1 LNNVYEGT
9 KVREYEGNHIAV
21 RFTLVFSYPRTGV
34 AERRRGIVPSYRVRE
49 SRCGVKAFYTD
60 RFVLPLPQ
68 GHRFP
73 MIKYARVRERCVAEG
88 VLAPGALRE
97 PPAAT
102 WDELA
107 LVHDA
112 EYLARVRDGTLDAA
126 EQRRIGFPW
135 SEGMVERSRRSVGAT
150 IAAARAALANA
161 ARFGWGVAINLA
173 GGTHHA
179 HAGHGEGFCVFNDAA
194 VASRVLQREGAVRRV
209 AILDL
214 DVHQGNGTAAIF
226 AADPSVY
233 TLSIHGARN
242 FPFRK
247 SRSTLDIELPDGAS
261 DEVFLAAVETY
272 VPPVLSEFRPDLVV
286 YLAGADPYH
295 DDRFGRLGM
304 SKAGLERRDLR
315 ALGMCMQSGVPV
327 AVTMAGGY
335 ARDTEDTVD
344 IHVRTVRVAAAL
356 ATAAVS
362 AAPVALNRNREHE
375 A

>member
-1 LNNVYEGT
+1 MRN
-9 KVREYEGNHIAV
+9 
-21 RFTLVFSYPRTGV
+21 
-34 AERRRGIVPSYRVRE
+34 ERPCSAIPQSEIRNRQSMRV
-49 SRCGVKAFYTD
+49 FYTD
-60 RFVLPLPQ
+60 RFVLPLPE

-112 EYLARVRDGTLDAA
+112 EYLARVRGGTLDAA

-135 SEGMVERSRRSVGAT
+135 SEGMVERSRRSVGA
-150 IAAARAALANA
+150 
-161 ARFGWGVAINLA
+161 
-173 GGTHHA
+173 
-179 HAGHGEGFCVFNDAA
+179 
-194 VASRVLQREGAVRRV
+194 
-209 AILDL
+209 ILDL

-226 AADPSVY
+226 AADPSVF
-233 TLSIHGARN
+233 TVSIHGARN

-247 SRSTLDIELPDGAS
+247 SRSSLDIELPDGAG

-304 SKAGLERRDLR
+304 TKAGLEQRDRLI
-315 ALGMCMQSGVPV
+315 LGLCLQSGVPV

-344 IHVRTVRVAAAL
+344 IHVQTVRVAAEL
-356 ATAAVS
+356 ASGAGLGRDRSEVP
-362 AAPVALNRNREHE
+362 APTEKSHGAPNQEHE
-375 A
+375 NEA